1 MEQLDDIKENDEFW
15 VRVRIERIDDLG
27 VWFRHMLPSGRID
40 TVHDFVTTWR
50 SVFARKVTSF
60 DRGTGRKFKRGDKVV
75 RVTRNGSTYDTQI
88 GTVVKDEALS
98 GLVALL
104 ADCNKNA
111 CFVPAHELALLIPA
125 EERRP
130 YYVVHNTSKNAF
142 DICCVKD
149 DGPVV
154 RQSFFY
160 AVGVHEGEER
170 VCNVELTEG
179 EANLAAAEECERLN
193 DEYSNK
199 LDTEL
204 DYERACTD

>member
-1 MEQLDDIKENDEFW
+1 MSQLEDIKENDEFW
-15 VRVRIERIDDLG
+15 VRVRIDHIDDLG
-27 VWFRHMLPSGRID
+27 IWFRPMLPND
-40 TVHDFVTTWR
+40 QPDMAHDYITPWR

-88 GTVVKDEALS
+88 GIVVKDEALS
-98 GLVALL
+98 GLVGLL

-111 CFVPAHELALLIPA
+111 CFVQAHELALLIPA

-130 YYVVHNTSKNAF
+130 YYVVRNTNKNSF
-142 DICCVKD
+142 DICRVKD

-160 AVGVHEGEER
+160 AVCAHEGKES
-170 VCNVELTEG
+170 VCNAELTEG

-199 LDTEL
+199 LDAEL
-204 DYERACTD
+204 SL